1 MRVALLGLYPVR
13 PDWILGGEEAVI
25 AMLAGRL
32 SRDPTLDLHV
42 ITFRGA
48 EAGDRVEKRPGLT
61 VHRLAQPALGRL
73 TWHRVEIRRL
83 HRLLRSLQPDV
94 VHGHGSQVY
103 AAAAVRSG
111 FPAVVTV
118 HGIMAREARTLQ
130 VWWRRMARTL
140 DGWYERAALRD
151 VQDLIAIS
159 PYVLEAYPWLR
170 PARVHCIENPVEDL
184 FFETVRQE
192 EPARLLCPARVIPRK
207 GILFLLQ
214 ALPPLLREFPALQLR
229 IAGQAQ
235 AMPTYFEACQSFIA
249 RQGLGRHV
257 RFLDNL
263 SLAEMA
269 EEYARCTLVVLP
281 SQQETAPVVIGE
293 AMAVGVPVVATRV
306 GGVPHM
312 VQEGVTGLLVDYGD
326 VDSLAVALR
335 RLLSDSALRQAMG
348 RQARAQ
354 AEQRFRLSLVA
365 ERTKQVYEDINS
377 SRTTARSCPTPSVL
391 RGENRAG
398 SQQRSS
404 QPHRWDAFDSA
415 GFAL

>member
-1 MRVALLGLYPVR
+1 MQIAMLGLYPVR

-61 VHRLAQPALGRL
+61 IHRLTPPALGRL
-73 TWHRVEIRRL
+73 TWHRAEIRRL

-103 AAAAVRSG
+103 AAAAVRCG
-111 FPAVVTV
+111 LPAVVTV

-130 VWWRRMARTL
+130 VWWRRAARTL
-140 DGWYERAALRD
+140 DGWFERFALRG

-159 PYVLEAYPWLR
+159 PYVLQAYPWLQ
-170 PARVHCIENPVEDL
+170 PARVHAIENPVDDL
-184 FFETVRQE
+184 FFEAVRQE
-192 EPARLLCPARVIPRK
+192 EAARLLCPARVIPRK

-214 ALPPLLREFPALQLR
+214 ALPSLLREFPTLQLR

-235 AMPTYFEACQSFIA
+235 AMPAYLEACQSFIA
-249 RQGLGRHV
+249 RRGLGQHV

-281 SQQETAPVVIGE
+281 SMQETAPVVIGE
-293 AMAVGVPVVATRV
+293 AMAVGLPVVATRV
-306 GGVPHM
+306 GGVPYM

-326 VDSLAVALR
+326 VDGLAAALR
-335 RLLSDSALRQAMG
+335 RLLSDSALRRALGQ
-348 RQARAQ
+348 QARAQ

-365 ERTKQVYEDINS
+365 ERTKRVYEEILA
-377 SRTTARSCPTPSVL
+377 RTAS
-391 RGENRAG
+391 
-398 SQQRSS
+398 
-404 QPHRWDAFDSA
+404 
-415 GFAL
+415 